1 MFLEIHLQQHFMQ
14 EVKYMIF
21 LSHNYLDKEFVG
33 SFATDLG
40 NIFGKEKIFF
50 DEWSIEPGKNIIER
64 MNEGLEECKYFFF
77 FVSKNSLASEMVKLE
92 WTNVLKEKSK
102 REIQFI
108 PLRCDDSELPFIL
121 STINYLDLVNNGY
134 DITLQQMNEIIN
146 SDINEKNYPTFKN
159 LQAYVYS
166 ERESK
171 LRYYIKAKRFFEPS
185 SYFLFMTKL
194 LKIK

>member
-1 MFLEIHLQQHFMQ
+1 
-14 EVKYMIF
+14 MIF